1 MLYIFDLDHTVIDSS
16 HRQITRADGSLDL
29 NAWRLNCTKK
39 QINRDS
45 LLPLA
50 RFMRRAIADPNT
62 QTAICTARVL
72 SKHDYNFLAEKGLV
86 TDYILARFE
95 GDNRADDEMKYTKIW
110 NLLTSL
116 KIPRAR
122 WKISATLFDD
132 NQQVLKM
139 ATNRLGINAVDS
151 IEYNKG
157 LFKNA

>member
-16 HRQITRADGSLDL
+16 HRQLTRKDGSLDL
-29 NAWRLNCTKK
+29 DAWRLNCTKS

-86 TDYILARFE
+86 TDYILARFD
-95 GDNRADDEMKYTKIW
+95 GDNRADHEMKYTKIW

-122 WKISATLFDD
+122 WRSSVTLLDD
-132 NQQVLKM
+132 NQSVLTM
-139 ATNRLGINAVDS
+139 ANNRLKITALDAIKLNSRLQA
-151 IEYNKG
+151 
-157 LFKNA
+157 

>member
-29 NAWRLNCTKK
+29 DAWRLNCTKK

-50 RFMRRAIADPNT
+50 RFMRRAIADDNI

-72 SKHDYNFLAEKGLV
+72 SKHDYNFLAEKGLI
-86 TDYILARFE
+86 TDYILARFD
-95 GDNRADDEMKYTKIW
+95 GDNRRDDEMKFSKIW

-132 NQQVLKM
+132 NQSVLTM

>member
-29 NAWRLNCTKK
+29 DAWRLNCTKS

-72 SKHDYNFLAEKGLV
+72 SKHDYNFLAEKQLI
-86 TDYILARFE
+86 TDYILARFD
-95 GDNRADDEMKYTKIW
+95 GDNRRDDEMKYSKIW

-132 NQQVLKM
+132 NQSVLTM

>member
-29 NAWRLNCTKK
+29 TAWRLNCTKK

-151 IEYNKG
+151 IEYNRG

>member
-29 NAWRLNCTKK
+29 DAWRKNCTKS
-39 QINRDS
+39 QIFRDE

-72 SKHDYNFLAEKGLV
+72 SKHDYNFLAEKQLL
-86 TDYILARFE
+86 TDYILARFD
-95 GDNRADDEMKYTKIW
+95 GDNRRDDEMKYSKIW
-110 NLLTSL
+110 NLLISL

-122 WKISATLFDD
+122 WQSSVTLLDD
-132 NQQVLKM
+132 NQQVLRM
-139 ATNRLGINAVDS
+139 ATNRLKITAIDAIAKNQE
-151 IEYNKG
+151 I
-157 LFKNA
+157 LKNA

>member
-151 IEYNKG
+151 IEYNRG

>member
-151 IEYNKG
+151 IEYNRG
-157 LFKNA
+157 LLKNA